1 VALLAALL
9 ALLLLLVFS
18 DRSKAEPEGGSWHS
32 LKQRGRSPC
41 ENNPMTVPAS
51 RAEAIEL
58 DAADP
63 LADLRRRFALPEGVV
78 YLDGNSL
85 GPPLKSVAARVQQ
98 TVGAEWGGD
107 LVRGWNTRDWIGLP
121 ARVAARIAP
130 LIGAHADEVAVAD
143 STSINVFKLLAA
155 ALSLRPNRTVILSE
169 EENFPTD
176 LYMAQGLAQLLG
188 DRARLELVP
197 RSRLQGALDD
207 GVAVLMLTHV
217 DFRSGELHDMDEVT
231 AAAHQAGALM
241 LWDLAHSAGAVPVDL
256 AACSA
261 DFAVGCGYKYLNG
274 GPGAPAFA
282 WVARRHHAELRSPLA
297 GWMGHRDP
305 FAFSIGYEAAEGS
318 VQLQVGTPPIL
329 SLVALDEALDVF
341 SSVDVDALRRKSIAL
356 TELFIAL
363 GEGRLSGHGLRLA
376 SPRDPVRR
384 GSQVAL
390 AHPEGFAIMQALID
404 RGVVGDFRAPDLL
417 RFGFAPAYIRFV
429 DVWDA
434 VAVLEDIMT
443 RRAWDRPEFRVRSKV
458 T

>member
-1 VALLAALL
+1 MSV
-9 ALLLLLVFS
+9 
-18 DRSKAEPEGGSWHS
+18 PE
-32 LKQRGRSPC
+32 
-41 ENNPMTVPAS
+41 S
-51 RAEAIEL
+51 RPEAIEL
-58 DAADP
+58 DGADP

-98 TVGAEWGGD
+98 TVGAEWGSE
-107 LVRGWNTRDWIGLP
+107 LVRAWNSCGWIELP

-130 LIGAHADEVAVAD
+130 LIGAREDEVAVAD

-155 ALSLRPNRTVILSE
+155 ALSLRPDRPVILSE

-188 DRARLELVP
+188 DRARLEVVP
-197 RSRLQGALDD
+197 RNRLRSALDD
-207 GVAVLMLTHV
+207 RVAVLMLTHV

-231 AAAHQAGALM
+231 DAAHRAGALM
-241 LWDLAHSAGAVPVDL
+241 MWDLAHSAGAVPVDL

-282 WVARRHHAELRSPLA
+282 WVAQRHHDELRTPLA

-305 FAFSIGYEAAEGS
+305 FAFSTGYEAAPGS
-318 VQLQVGTPPIL
+318 VQLQAGTPPIL
-329 SLVALDEALDVF
+329 SLVALDEALEIF
-341 SSVDVDALRRKSIAL
+341 SSVDVHALRRKSVAL

-363 GEGRLSGHGLRLA
+363 VEDRLSGHGLRLA
-376 SPRDPVRR
+376 SPRDPERR

-404 RGVVGDFRAPDLL
+404 RGVIGDFRAPDLL
-417 RFGFAPAYIRFV
+417 RFGFAPAYTRFV

-434 VAVLEDIMT
+434 IAALGDIMT
-443 RRAWDRPEFRVRSKV
+443 DRTWNRPEFRVRSKV